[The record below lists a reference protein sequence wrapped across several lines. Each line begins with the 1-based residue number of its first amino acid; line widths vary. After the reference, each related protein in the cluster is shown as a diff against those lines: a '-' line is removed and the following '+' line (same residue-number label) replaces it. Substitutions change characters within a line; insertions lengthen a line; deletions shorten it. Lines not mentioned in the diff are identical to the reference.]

1 MHYAEQGPARE
12 RAHRPHESEDCMS
25 EIETAPETLA
35 GNVPAP
41 GFVRRAL
48 AALRTRL
55 ALALFGAL
63 LIGLLAVLYLNEVA
77 AVAVANSR
85 LQALHAD
92 QTRLQRQD
100 AQLHAKLGAVTSP
113 AYIDQHA
120 RALGLAPA
128 PAGSAIVIAVR
139 VAENGGQ
146 P

>member
-1 MHYAEQGPARE
+1 MKAEE
-12 RAHRPHESEDCMS
+12 RMSEIDPPPDAHESEPS
-25 EIETAPETLA
+25 LTA
-35 GNVPAP
+35 
-41 GFVRRAL
+41 RAL

-55 ALALFGAL
+55 ALALFGVL

-100 AQLHAKLGAVTSP
+100 AQLHAKLGTVTSP
-113 AYIDQHA
+113 AYIDQQA

-128 PAGSAIVIAVR
+128 PAGAAIVVAVHL
-139 VAENGGQ
+139 AANGGQ

>member
-1 MHYAEQGPARE
+1 
-12 RAHRPHESEDCMS
+12 MS
-25 EIETAPETLA
+25 EIDSPPDARESEPSLTA
-35 GNVPAP
+35 
-41 GFVRRAL
+41 RAL

-55 ALALFGAL
+55 ALALFGVL

-113 AYIDQHA
+113 AYIDQQA

-128 PAGSAIVIAVR
+128 PAGATIVVAVHL
-139 VAENGGQ
+139 AANGGQ

>member
-1 MHYAEQGPARE
+1 MKAEDRMSEIDTPSDA
-12 RAHRPHESEDCMS
+12 HESEPS
-25 EIETAPETLA
+25 LIA
-35 GNVPAP
+35 
-41 GFVRRAL
+41 RAL

-63 LIGLLAVLYLNEVA
+63 LIGLLAVLDLNEVA

-85 LQALHAD
+85 LQALHNE

-100 AQLHAKLGAVTSP
+100 AQLHAKLGTVTSP
-113 AYIDQHA
+113 AFIDQHA

-128 PAGSAIVIAVR
+128 PAGAAIVIAVR
-139 VAENGGQ
+139 LAENGGQ